1 MKKGLT
7 ALFLSL
13 VMTFM
18 LCACGSP
25 KTYDPINTTNAG
37 FNFSEDLARS
47 EERRVGKECR
57 L

>member
-25 KTYDPINTTNAG
+25 KTYVPINTNNSG
-37 FNFSEDLARS
+37 FNFNEDLAW
-47 EERRVGKECR
+47 G
-57 L
+57 LG

>member
-37 FNFSEDLARS
+37 FNFSEES
-47 EERRVGKECR
+47 CMG
-57 L
+57 